1 MKLREENE
9 MNAREM
15 NEIQLR
21 NLDLNL
27 LVVFEALMSEGSV
40 VGASEV
46 LGKTPS
52 AVSHALR
59 RLREQVGDPI
69 LVRVGGRMQPSP
81 FALSLIEEVRPIL
94 RSIQR
99 VMSEPEPYDAK
110 TSSRVFRVVMPS
122 FSDVVVSVLARIS
135 EEAPG
140 VRVEWSKPSS
150 HLYELVADGLIDL
163 AHVGGELR
171 LPDGLDS
178 LELEPFTFM
187 TFLRQGHP
195 ALKNWDANVW
205 KTWPHLQ
212 VSINTNTISPVDTP
226 KNKPKG
232 RHIAAIISEF
242 SGAAAVLARTD
253 MLGTF
258 PTLQMA
264 GELDRFGLCAIEPPI
279 KPRPFRN
286 RFVWSK
292 KLTSDAGSIWFR
304 EIVIDAYRGVQRD
317 ANKVCT
323 EKQIRKSEPSNV

>member
-1 MKLREENE
+1 
-9 MNAREM
+9 M

-21 NLDLNL
+21 HLDLNL

-40 VGASEV
+40 VGAAEE

-52 AVSHALR
+52 AISHALR

-81 FALSLIEEVRPIL
+81 FALNLIEEVRPIL
-94 RSIQR
+94 RNIQR
-99 VMSEPEPYDAK
+99 VLSEPETYDAK

-122 FSDVVVSVLARIS
+122 FSDVVVTVLERIAR
-135 EEAPG
+135 EAPG
-140 VRVEWSKPSS
+140 VRVEWAKPSS
-150 HLYELVADGLIDL
+150 HLYEHVADGLIDL

-171 LPDGLDS
+171 LPDGLDI
-178 LELEPFTFM
+178 LEIEPFTFM
-187 TFLRQGHP
+187 TFLRQDHP
-195 ALKNWDANVW
+195 ALKNWDKNVW

-226 KNKPKG
+226 KSEPKG

-264 GELDRFGLCAIEPPI
+264 SELNRFNLCTIEPPVQ
-279 KPRPFRN
+279 PRPFRN

-292 KLTSDAGSIWFR
+292 KMAEDAGSMWFR
-304 EIVIDAYRGVQRD
+304 KIVIDAYRTVQKD
-317 ANKVCT
+317 ADITCAT
-323 EKQIRKSEPSNV
+323 KQVRKNSPVGS